1 MCLANPLWG
10 APRIHGELL
19 KLGLEVSE
27 TTVSKYV
34 IRHRGPP
41 SQGPCRYNP
50 CQTGDPQI
58 TQSDHNWIEY
68 WAVFT
73 DAGGIIQSN
82 GYYSEWT
89 ARQFKRVMEQKLKAA
104 GIHDA
109 MLWIKHGYYD
119 GMADRNH
126 HQNMNEWELPPA

>member
-1 MCLANPLWG
+1 MKKP
-10 APRIHGELL
+10 
-19 KLGLEVSE
+19 
-27 TTVSKYV
+27 
-34 IRHRGPP
+34 
-41 SQGPCRYNP
+41 
-50 CQTGDPQI
+50 D
-58 TQSDHNWIEY
+58 DNWIEY

-109 MLWIKHGYYD
+109 KLWIEHGFYD
-119 GMADRNH
+119 GMVEPSH
-126 HQNMNEWELPPA
+126 PQNMNGWELPPG